1 MSLADD
7 RECRG
12 PDHFY
17 AGLEFGEMRSDVA
30 SLKERVNQHD
40 TTLRGMDDKLDRLLV
55 LAAKSEG
62 GDATRLAL
70 GNVTLAIVAGIGG
83 LVSACIALWQFVKAH

>member
-17 AGLEFGEMRSDVA
+17 AGREFGEMRSDVA
-30 SLKERVNQHD
+30 TLKERVSRHD
-40 TTLRGMDDKLDRLLV
+40 ETLRGMDDKLDRLLV
-55 LAAKSEG
+55 LAAKDEG
-62 GDATRLAL
+62 GDATRLAF
-70 GNVTLAIVAGIGG
+70 GKVTLAIIGGIGG
-83 LVSACIALWQFVKAH
+83 LVSVCIAVWQFVKGH